1 MRAPTPESVIDLT
14 TPGTVATRL
23 ITVRSAIGHGPTGLS
38 AFDSALQLTGI
49 HNFNLLVLSSVIPPR
64 TEVRVDPSP
73 SPDRPPGDWGDRLYV
88 VMAEH
93 RACAA
98 GETAAAG
105 IGWVQREDE
114 GGRGLFV
121 EHSGSSA
128 VGVRADLEATMSAM
142 TESRGGGFGP
152 LRTLVAET
160 TCDGNQAT
168 CALVVAIY
176 GSEPW
181 HQILRD

>member
-1 MRAPTPESVIDLT
+1 MRTPISETVIDLT
-14 TPGTVATRL
+14 DHREVATRL
-23 ITVRSAIGHGPTGLS
+23 IRVRSAIGRGPTGLA

-49 HNFNLLVLSSVIPPR
+49 HNFNLLVLSSVIPPH
-64 TEVRVDPSP
+64 TEVRVDRSP
-73 SPDRPPGDWGDRLYV
+73 TPDRPPGDWGDRLYV

-93 RACAA
+93 RATAA

-105 IGWVQREDE
+105 IGWTQSEDQ

-121 EHSGSSA
+121 EHSGGSA
-128 VGVRADLEATMSAM
+128 VAVRADLEATMSAM

-152 LRTLVAET
+152 LRTMVTET
-160 TCDGNQAT
+160 TCDGDEAV

-181 HQILRD
+181 NRILRD